1 MKKTKNRLW
10 DRNFTLITVGT
21 IVSSIGGVA
30 MNIAMSL
37 IVFDTTNST
46 ALTGLYAFLTSVPS
60 FIIPLLIS
68 PYIDS
73 HSRKKM
79 IVILDLILALCYLIF
94 AYNISQNGFIYYQYV
109 IFGIIS
115 SLIGSTYYLA
125 YQALYP
131 NLINKD
137 FIQKGYAVSSM
148 IYPTIAI
155 LVTPFT
161 AVIYTKFDITYLF
174 MVVGILIGIS
184 AIMELFIKVD
194 ESNIK
199 SAEKFSLTNYLLEI
213 KEGYNYLKKDKGVL
227 YLYANLSIV
236 NGAASGN
243 NLMEMTYFQTSP
255 LLTTVMYSLLI
266 SAETLGRTLGAIY
279 HYLFKIPN
287 ERKYDFTKTTYLVYD
302 MLDGLLLFMPYG
314 AMIISKFVCGFL
326 GINSAT
332 LRESALQMHL
342 PDGARARINSFVS
355 SIISFTNMSCL
366 LVAGILAEI
375 FPYRMVAVFFTIIS
389 LSATYFIIGKHK
401 KEIAPILNT
410 EFE

>member
-1 MKKTKNRLW
+1 MKKTENRLW

-37 IVFDTTNST
+37 IVFDTTKST

-79 IVILDLILALCYLIF
+79 IVLLDSILALCYLIF

-115 SLIGSTYYLA
+115 SLIGSTYHLA

-161 AVIYTKFDITYLF
+161 AVIYTHFDITYLF
-174 MVVGILIGIS
+174 MIVGILIGIS

-194 ESNIK
+194 ESSIK
-199 SAEKFSLTNYLLEI
+199 SDKKFSLKNYLLEI
-213 KEGYNYLKKDKGVL
+213 KEGYNYLKNDKGVL

-243 NLMEMTYFQTSP
+243 NLMEMTYFQ
-255 LLTTVMYSLLI
+255 I
-266 SAETLGRTLGAIY
+266 GRASCR
-279 HYLFKIPN
+279 
-287 ERKYDFTKTTYLVYD
+287 ER
-302 MLDGLLLFMPYG
+302 
-314 AMIISKFVCGFL
+314 VCL
-326 GINSAT
+326 Y
-332 LRESALQMHL
+332 
-342 PDGARARINSFVS
+342 V
-355 SIISFTNMSCL
+355 
-366 LVAGILAEI
+366 
-375 FPYRMVAVFFTIIS
+375 
-389 LSATYFIIGKHK
+389 
-401 KEIAPILNT
+401 
-410 EFE
+410 